1 MKKNALLEGIIL
13 LILSIIFT
21 GESLKLRGEEALA
34 LSPAL
39 FPLIISISI
48 LILSII
54 LIFKS
59 FRERE
64 LLKKRD
70 NIKPLLLIIGV
81 SFLYLF
87 LLPRLHFIVSSIL
100 YLLSF
105 LFILGERRWKL
116 ILPISLI
123 TPLLIYF
130 IFGNLLDVLLP

>member
-87 LLPRLHFIVSSIL
+87 LLPRLHFIVSSTL